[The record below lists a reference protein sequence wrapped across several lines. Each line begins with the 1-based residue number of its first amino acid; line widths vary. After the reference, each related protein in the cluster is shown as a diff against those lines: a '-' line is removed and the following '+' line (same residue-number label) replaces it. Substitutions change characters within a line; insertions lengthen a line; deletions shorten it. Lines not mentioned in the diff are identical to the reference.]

1 MKIDLSPKIGICPV
15 CILKT
20 KIRMMRQTITG
31 MNSMVEKKRRIFPE

>member
-15 CILKT
+15 CILKA
-20 KIRMMRQTITG
+20 KIRTMRQAIIG